1 MKNLLIICDAFPP
14 AFAPRMGGLCKYIQ
28 EFGWNVYV
36 LAENQQSV
44 GNISDVNPKRVVL
57 LDYYKKSSRFE
68 WLCKFPLDF
77 LFHKKDK
84 CLIEL
89 FRKSYP
95 DITFDA
101 ILCSTYML
109 FPMYAASKIADELK
123 VPLVYDMR
131 DLAEQFTGYEYA
143 KHRLFKN
150 NFLNNFVH
158 KIRNKKIL
166 KERNALLQKG
176 SAVTTVSPW
185 HVQLLESIGV
195 GNVNLIYNGY
205 DPQVFKTQIIKSDK
219 FVIQYTGRV
228 LDLKLYDATLL
239 CEAIKKLRAEGKINP
254 DKFIVKMNLDSNSA
268 IIIRKLFCNFGVQEF
283 LKICNFVPQNEIPS
297 LLNESSIV
305 LVLTNKMDK
314 NGPKGIMT
322 TKFFEALAVK
332 KPILCVRSDEAYLEN
347 LINKTK
353 SGIAARRV
361 EEVEDF
367 IIRYYRIWEKEH
379 YVTVDSDDV
388 LIIQFSR
395 KYQASQFNDLLNT
408 IIK

>member
-28 EFGWNVYV
+28 DFGWNVYV

-57 LDYYKKSSRFE
+57 LDYYKTGTKSE
-68 WLCKFPLDF
+68 WLVKFPLDF
-77 LFHKKDK
+77 LFHCKDK
-84 CLIEL
+84 SLIKL
-89 FRKSYP
+89 FRHSYP
-95 DITFDA
+95 DVTFDVV
-101 ILCSTYML
+101 LCSTYML
-109 FPMYAASKIADELK
+109 FPMYAAYKIAEELK
-123 VPLVYDMR
+123 VPLLYDMR
-131 DLAEQFTGYEYA
+131 DLLEQFVGYEYA

-158 KIRNKKIL
+158 KIRRKKIQR
-166 KERNALLQKG
+166 ERNCFLKKCN
-176 SAVTTVSPW
+176 AVTTVSPW
-185 HVQLLESIGV
+185 HVNLLESYGV
-195 GNVNLIYNGY
+195 RNVNLIYNGY
-205 DPQVFKTQIIKSDK
+205 DPQVFNPQIIKTDK
-219 FVIQYTGRV
+219 FTIQYTGRV
-228 LDLKLYDATLL
+228 LDLKLYDASLL
-239 CEAIKKLRAEGKINP
+239 CEALR
-254 DKFIVKMNLDSNSA
+254 NLDTKGVVSENKFSVKFNTDENSA
-268 IIIRKLFCNFGVQEF
+268 VRIRKLFSQFSVEKY
-283 LKICNFVPQNEIPS
+283 LKICNFVPQNEVPS

-367 IIRYYRIWEKEH
+367 ILKQYKIWEKEH
-379 YVTVDSDDV
+379 YVTVDSDDILV
-388 LIIQFSR
+388 RQFSR
-395 KYQASQFNDLLNT
+395 KYQASQFNDLLNS
-408 IIK
+408 IIQ